1 MMLEKDYTNPFKLW
15 QQEWILACSIRKR
28 LVGFITACG
37 ILDLVLQHQSL
48 QHSSPW
54 FFRVFTLGFATS
66 KVLIANCSKLTST
79 PSTCDALRSFFRIF
93 PCQFACFEKSDLEK
107 KCTSLTCFLFI
118 LHVRCINPV
127 WLFSEKAEFRCL
139 IDFLDFFGTSQNQG
153 EYHKITDNLVICGFS
168 WVSILEGQITQ
179 NKSKDN
185 HHAQCKPP
193 KGKKTAQSPSPF
205 SSQCLKPHLP
215 DVFFQQL
222 PTLNHHA
229 LRPESRYISP
239 NCFQSLPL
247 HPCHG
252 PTDVPSA
259 YREQR
264 NMCMYIQMCIY
275 NVCVGVSQ
283 NYGFS

>member
-1 MMLEKDYTNPFKLW
+1 MDFWKF
-15 QQEWILACSIRKR
+15 LAPARIRE
-28 LVGFITACG
+28 
-37 ILDLVLQHQSL
+37 
-48 QHSSPW
+48 
-54 FFRVFTLGFATS
+54 
-66 KVLIANCSKLTST
+66 ST
-79 PSTCDALRSFFRIF
+79 I
-93 PCQFACFEKSDLEK
+93 Q
-107 KCTSLTCFLFI
+107 
-118 LHVRCINPV
+118 
-127 WLFSEKAEFRCL
+127 
-139 IDFLDFFGTSQNQG
+139 
-153 EYHKITDNLVICGFS
+153 ITDNLVICGFS

-185 HHAQCKPP
+185 HHAQRKPP
-193 KGKKTAQSPSPF
+193 KENSPVSISVF
-205 SSQCLKPHLP
+205 ISMSQTTSARC
-215 DVFFQQL
+215 FFQQL

-275 NVCVGVSQ
+275 NVCVWVCLKIMDFPKTVQEMASFVSNQ
-283 NYGFS
+283 LDLRVSNFWMPMYGYFFSYLLL

>member
-1 MMLEKDYTNPFKLW
+1 MHKSVLTVLKKNRISMFDGLLE
-15 QQEWILACSIRKR
+15 I
-28 LVGFITACG
+28 
-37 ILDLVLQHQSL
+37 
-48 QHSSPW
+48 
-54 FFRVFTLGFATS
+54 
-66 KVLIANCSKLTST
+66 
-79 PSTCDALRSFFRIF
+79 
-93 PCQFACFEKSDLEK
+93 
-107 KCTSLTCFLFI
+107 
-118 LHVRCINPV
+118 
-127 WLFSEKAEFRCL
+127 
-139 IDFLDFFGTSQNQG
+139 FGTSQNQG
-153 EYHKITDNLVICGFS
+153 EYHTNHPQPCHMWIFL
-168 WVSILEGQITQ
+168 SIHFGRSNYAKQIQRQPPRT
-179 NKSKDN
+179 
-185 HHAQCKPP
+185 AQTT
-193 KGKKTAQSPSPF
+193 KGKKNSPVSISVF
-205 SSQCLKPHLP
+205 ISMTQTTSARC
-215 DVFFQQL
+215 FFQQL